1 MSAPD
6 INQKAR
12 ALAMKWLME
21 EYPVEYEDLWRRA
34 RDVLVA
40 AEDQDFKP
48 DPAKPWTWTEGA
60 IPEEPEP
67 HPVDEKDAHHTRL
80 GPLGGRGRT

>member
-12 ALAMKWLME
+12 GLAMKWLME
-21 EYPVEYEDLWRRA
+21 DYPVEYEDLWRRA
-34 RDVLVA
+34 RDVLVT

-48 DPAKPWTWTEGA
+48 DPAKPWTWTGEV
-60 IPEEPEP
+60 PEEPEP
-67 HPVDEKDAHHTRL
+67 HPATGTGDPRTRP
-80 GPLGGRGRT
+80 GQSGGRGRT